1 MQKIHKILDDF
12 SKGIQYK
19 LILTTQ
25 DNDSGCCPIVL
36 FFFLPAFQLRLI
48 CLLWCWFW
56 AAKKKMLLPK
66 ETVRKRSIII
76 INEFSAHNTFYSL
89 FKWISLS
96 CRQVL
101 LLWGC
106 CYYPGFFLS
115 NWLPYFNEPV
125 KLLAQLWKEA
135 NRYSQIGKWPQI
147 DKEMLTFC
155 CFLVNIYTFPFDL
168 IPFGL
173 LCLPKCYS
181 RVMIAD
187 LEFLWKY
194 FGYEMTTKGF

>member
-1 MQKIHKILDDF
+1 MLPYC
-12 SKGIQYK
+12 S
-19 LILTTQ
+19 
-25 DNDSGCCPIVL
+25 
-36 FFFLPAFQLRLI
+36 FFFL
-48 CLLWCWFW
+48 CLLFSCGSFVFYDVGFGQRQ
-56 AAKKKMLLPK
+56 KKMLLPK

-135 NRYSQIGKWPQI
+135 SRYSQNGKWPQI

>member
-1 MQKIHKILDDF
+1 MTFQREYNTSWFWPHKTMTVDVAL
-12 SKGIQYK
+12 
-19 LILTTQ
+19 
-25 DNDSGCCPIVL
+25 L
-36 FFFLPAFQLRLI
+36 FFFFF
-48 CLLWCWFW
+48 CLLFSCGSFVFYDVGFGQRQ
-56 AAKKKMLLPK
+56 KKKMLLPK
-66 ETVRKRSIII
+66 ENVRKRSIII

-135 NRYSQIGKWPQI
+135 NRYSQNGKWPQI

>member
-1 MQKIHKILDDF
+1 MTFQREYNTSWFWPHKTMTVDVALLF
-12 SKGIQYK
+12 F
-19 LILTTQ
+19 
-25 DNDSGCCPIVL
+25 

-56 AAKKKMLLPK
+56 AAIKKKKKMLLPK

-135 NRYSQIGKWPQI
+135 NRYSQNGKWPQI